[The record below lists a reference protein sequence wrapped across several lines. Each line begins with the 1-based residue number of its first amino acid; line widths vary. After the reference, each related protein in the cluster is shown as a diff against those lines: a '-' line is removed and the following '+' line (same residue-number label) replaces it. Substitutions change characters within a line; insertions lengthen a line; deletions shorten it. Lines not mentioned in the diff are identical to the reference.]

1 MGPPHHPSSY
11 RRGQRD
17 RRRRRC
23 VRRPRTRRC
32 LLKGCEQ
39 GFRPQHARQRY
50 CSPRCREQARRWA
63 QWKAQQAY
71 RTTAKGKVQRN
82 RQSRRYRERLKTRP
96 GSEKGPI
103 LQCARVIPKK
113 FFTDSCDRPG
123 CYEGFVRQ
131 ARSPQQRFC
140 SRACRRAL
148 ERLWE
153 RERRW
158 RWRYK
163 QMRIPVV
170 FRPREVRHDH
180 GFARR

>member
-1 MGPPHHPSSY
+1 MGPHHHRSSY
-11 RRGQRD
+11 REGQTAS
-17 RRRRRC
+17 RRSQY

-39 GFRPQHARQRY
+39 SFRPQHARQRY
-50 CSPRCREQARRWA
+50 CSLRCREQARRWA

-71 RTTAKGKVQRN
+71 RTTAKGKGQRK
-82 RQSRRYRERLKTRP
+82 RQSRRYRDRRKTRP
-96 GSEKGPI
+96 ARENGPI
-103 LQCARVIPKK
+103 PQCARVIPKK
-113 FFTDSCDRPG
+113 FFTASCDRPG

-148 ERLWE
+148 ERVWE

-163 QMRIPVV
+163 QIRDWVPA
-170 FRPREVRHDH
+170 RSPRSRF
-180 GFARR
+180 GSGMS